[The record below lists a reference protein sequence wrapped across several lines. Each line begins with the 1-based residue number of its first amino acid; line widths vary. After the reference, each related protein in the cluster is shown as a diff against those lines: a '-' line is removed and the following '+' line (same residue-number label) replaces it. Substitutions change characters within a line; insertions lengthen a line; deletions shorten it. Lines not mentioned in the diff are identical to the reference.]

1 MDNIGIAEKLEL
13 LSKLLDIHGADPF
26 KAKAF
31 AAASFTIDKL
41 PYPLFNTPVDKWRSI
56 RGIGASVTNALSQL
70 QETGTID
77 LLEELVKNTPPGVIE
92 MLQIK
97 GIGPKKIHT
106 IWKEMGIESMGEL
119 LYACQEN
126 RLLHY
131 KGFGE
136 KTQEAVAQSIQFIL
150 QHQGHFL
157 FAEIEAIF
165 PLIDNYLA
173 QLFGKENIAVTGS
186 FRRQLPTIEELA
198 YVVLAEK
205 ENSKTKFETAQPPLL
220 LEEEEGSL
228 LYQLKNGLRLR
239 LYFTID
245 LPTTLF
251 NTSCSEDFKI
261 AFDNIALK
269 KGVKTAVHDAP
280 DGILFSEKGI
290 PFVHPAKREKGT
302 QLFDSTSSTQTVLQ
316 ENQIRGLIH
325 CHSTWSDGSNELEE
339 MVQECMKRNW
349 EYMVISDHS
358 ASAFYANGLSAE
370 RVAAQHQQIDLLN
383 KRYAPFRIFK
393 SIESDIL
400 SDGSLDYEETVLSS
414 FDLVIASIHSNLRML
429 KEKATERLIRAI
441 ENPFTTI
448 LGHPTGRLLLSRAG
462 YPIDHEKIIDACAA
476 NKVAIEINAHPR
488 RLDLDWTWVDHALEK
503 GVLLSINPDAH
514 QLEGFHDI
522 RYGILVAQKT
532 KLSASQNLSSFSCK
546 EFENW
551 LIKRK

>member
-1 MDNIGIAEKLEL
+1 
-13 LSKLLDIHGADPF
+13 
-26 KAKAF
+26 
-31 AAASFTIDKL
+31 
-41 PYPLFNTPVDKWRSI
+41 
-56 RGIGASVTNALSQL
+56 
-70 QETGTID
+70 
-77 LLEELVKNTPPGVIE
+77 
-92 MLQIK
+92 
-97 GIGPKKIHT
+97 
-106 IWKEMGIESMGEL
+106 
-119 LYACQEN
+119 
-126 RLLHY
+126 
-131 KGFGE
+131 
-136 KTQEAVAQSIQFIL
+136 
-150 QHQGHFL
+150 
-157 FAEIEAIF
+157 
-165 PLIDNYLA
+165 
-173 QLFGKENIAVTGS
+173 
-186 FRRQLPTIEELA
+186 
-198 YVVLAEK
+198 
-205 ENSKTKFETAQPPLL
+205 
-220 LEEEEGSL
+220 
-228 LYQLKNGLRLR
+228 
-239 LYFTID
+239 
-245 LPTTLF
+245 
-251 NTSCSEDFKI
+251 
-261 AFDNIALK
+261 
-269 KGVKTAVHDAP
+269 
-280 DGILFSEKGI
+280 
-290 PFVHPAKREKGT
+290 
-302 QLFDSTSSTQTVLQ
+302 
-316 ENQIRGLIH
+316 
-325 CHSTWSDGSNELEE
+325 
-339 MVQECMKRNW
+339 MKRNW

-462 YPIDHEKIIDACAA
+462 YPIDHEKIIDACAT

-514 QLEGFHDI
+514 QLEGFNDI

>member
-1 MDNIGIAEKLEL
+1 MDNNGIAEKLEL
-13 LSKLLDIHGADPF
+13 LSKLLDIHGADSF

-31 AAASFTIDKL
+31 ATASFTIDKL
-41 PYPLFNTPVDKWRSI
+41 PYPLFNTPVDRWRSI
-56 RGIGASVTNALSQL
+56 RGIGSGVTNALSQL

-77 LLEELVKNTPPGVIE
+77 LLEELIKDTPPGVIE

-165 PLIDNYLA
+165 PLIDNYLS

-205 ENSKTKFETAQPPLL
+205 ERSKTKFETAQPPTL
-220 LEEEEGSL
+220 LEEEESSL

-239 LYFTID
+239 LYFTNN

-251 NTSCSEDFKI
+251 NTSCSEDFKL
-261 AFDNIALK
+261 AFDSIEIK
-269 KGVKTAVHDAP
+269 KGVKIAVHDAP
-280 DGILFSEKGI
+280 DAILFSEKGI

-302 QLFDSTSSTQTVLQ
+302 QLFDSISSNQVVLQ
-316 ENQIRGLIH
+316 ENQIKGLIH

-339 MVQECMKRNW
+339 MVQECIKRNW

-370 RVAAQHQQIDLLN
+370 RVAAQHQQIEQLN

-488 RLDLDWTWVDHALEK
+488 RLDLDWTWVDHAIDK

-514 QLEGFHDI
+514 QLEGFNDI

>member
-77 LLEELVKNTPPGVIE
+77 LLEELLKNTPPGVIE

-186 FRRQLPTIEELA
+186 FRRQLPTIKELA

-239 LYFTID
+239 LYFTND

-532 KLSASQNLSSFSCK
+532 KLSAGQNLSSFSCK